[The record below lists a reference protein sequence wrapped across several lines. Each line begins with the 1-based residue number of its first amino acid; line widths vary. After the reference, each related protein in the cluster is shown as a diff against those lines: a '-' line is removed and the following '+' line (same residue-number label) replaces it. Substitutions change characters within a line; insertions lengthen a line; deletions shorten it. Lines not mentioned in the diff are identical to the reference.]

1 MNSTVTGTGT
11 DALDVTGRTALVTG
25 ATSGIGR
32 ATAILLG
39 SRGAHVLVHGRDAV
53 RGEQVV
59 KEIET
64 TGGTARFVAAD
75 LSDPTDVAR
84 LVDEA
89 GHVDI
94 LVNNAGRSW
103 FGPSADL
110 DRSTYDGLFEANV
123 RSAYVLTAALAPAMA
138 ATGGGAVVNL
148 NSMAGLV
155 GLPGGAAY
163 SGTKA
168 ALSAFTRSWAAE
180 YAAGGVRV
188 NAVAPGPVYTGG
200 ADHSVIDS
208 LAEGTLMGR
217 GAQPEEIAQV
227 IAFLVSPAASYVT
240 GATVP
245 VDGGRSAV

>member
-1 MNSTVTGTGT
+1 MTTTTTPTGATLELTGK
-11 DALDVTGRTALVTG
+11 VALVTG

-39 SRGAHVLVHGRDAV
+39 SRGAHVLVHGRDAG
-53 RGEQVV
+53 RGQQVV
-59 KEIET
+59 EEIGAA
-64 TGGTARFVAAD
+64 GGTAAFVAGD
-75 LSDPTDVAR
+75 LSDPAEVAALVEQVGPVDV
-84 LVDEA
+84 
-89 GHVDI
+89 

-103 FGPSADL
+103 FGPTADL
-110 DRSTYDGLFEANV
+110 DQKTFDGLFDANV
-123 RSAYVLTAALAPAMA
+123 RSAYLLTAALAPRMTAD
-138 ATGGGAVVNL
+138 GGGAIVNL
-148 NSMAGLV
+148 DSMAGLV

-180 YAAGGVRV
+180 FAAGGVRV

-200 ADHSVIDS
+200 ADRGVIDS
-208 LAEGTLMGR
+208 LAQGTLLQR
-217 GAQPEEIAQV
+217 GAQPEEIAEV